1 MVRGIDR
8 FREYFKAHSDKY
20 ILIGGTACDIAMN
33 QMGLDFRA
41 TRDLDMVLVV
51 EAVDARFGSLFW
63 EFVKEGQYQN
73 KQKSTGKSWFY
84 RFDKPKD
91 DTYPYMLELFAREP
105 DIMALS
111 PESHLTPIP
120 IDEQASSLSAILLDD
135 DYYDFII
142 SGKSLA
148 DGLPLILQEYLIPLK
163 AKAFLDL
170 WQIKNDGGRI
180 DSKDLKKHKNDVFR
194 LYQILSAD
202 VRIPLPASIA
212 EDFRRFLDAI
222 AENPPDLKNLG
233 IRQTSVD
240 GVLGNLKTVYN
251 L

>member
-1 MVRGIDR
+1 MVRGIDQ
-8 FREYFKAHSDKY
+8 FRDYFKDHSDKY
-20 ILIGGTACDIAMN
+20 VMIGGTACDIAMG

-41 TRDLDMVLVV
+41 TRDLDIVLVV
-51 EAVDARFGSLFW
+51 EAVDAEFGRLFW
-63 EFVKEGQYQN
+63 EFVKKGQYQN
-73 KQKSTGKSWFY
+73 RQKSTGKSLFY
-84 RFDKPKD
+84 RFDAPKD
-91 DTYPYMLELFAREP
+91 DTFPYMLELFAREP
-105 DIMALS
+105 DILELS
-111 PESHLTPIP
+111 PDSHLTPIP
-120 IDEQASSLSAILLDD
+120 IDEQASSLSAILLDA

-163 AKAFLDL
+163 AKAYLDL
-170 WQIKNDGGRI
+170 WEIKNNGGRI

-202 VRIPLPASIA
+202 VQIPLPASI
-212 EDFRRFLDAI
+212 EGDFRRFLGAI

-240 GVLGNLKTVYN
+240 AVLGNLKTVYN